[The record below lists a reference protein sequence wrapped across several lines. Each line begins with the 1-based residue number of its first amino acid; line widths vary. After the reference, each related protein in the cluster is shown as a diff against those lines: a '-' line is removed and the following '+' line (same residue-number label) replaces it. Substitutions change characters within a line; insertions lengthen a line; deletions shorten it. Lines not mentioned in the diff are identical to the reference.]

1 MSQGVSDCLKRHD
14 PECCIILV
22 QVGGEFP
29 VAASSASERA
39 EGSTKLQ
46 KLRGQ
51 TVVLV
56 FSMQVSCCGKQAGG
70 KLMGQL
76 LQVHEC
82 VCPAGTCE
90 LKVLATA
97 MV

>member
-1 MSQGVSDCLKRHD
+1 MCSASLYGLHQVQSLRAAAAELPALTCAMCARRCATVLYQM
-14 PECCIILV
+14 PSAPLFECCTLPV

-56 FSMQVSCCGKQAGG
+56 FSMQVSHSC
-70 KLMGQL
+70 
-76 LQVHEC
+76 
-82 VCPAGTCE
+82 
-90 LKVLATA
+90 
-97 MV
+97 